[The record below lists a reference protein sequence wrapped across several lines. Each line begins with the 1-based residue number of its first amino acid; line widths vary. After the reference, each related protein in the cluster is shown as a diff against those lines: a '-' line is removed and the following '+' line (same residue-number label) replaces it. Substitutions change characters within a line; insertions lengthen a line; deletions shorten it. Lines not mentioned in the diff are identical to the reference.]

1 MQIVLTG
8 ASGFLGRFL
17 SRRLAAEG
25 HTVRPMVRVARA
37 AGVEGAISWDP
48 DDGTLD
54 PSALAGVDA
63 VIHLAGEPIAQR
75 WTREHKRRIRE
86 SRVRGT
92 ETLARAIAA
101 SRRPGLVF
109 LSGSAIGVY
118 GNRGDEALDE
128 RSGAG
133 SDFLASVATEWE
145 RATDSARDA
154 GARVIQLRTGIVLAA
169 RGGALAKM
177 LPAFRVGLGGP
188 IGSGRQW
195 MSWIACEDFGRAVL
209 FLLDAAEAAGP
220 VNLVA
225 PHPIRNAEFARVLG
239 RTLHRPAIV
248 PVPGAALMLALG
260 EMGRS
265 TVLASQRVLPQR
277 LLALGFQFRLPLLGD
292 ALAFELGRG
301 D

>member
-75 WTREHKRRIRE
+75 WTRERKRRIRD

-145 RATDSARDA
+145 RATDSARAA